1 MNKLIAKTLIAS
13 GVALSAL
20 SPVYAAEQNQSTP
33 NSAREATTPPHG
45 TTDPTKNR
53 SGMNRDSSNTNRDSS
68 GSVGQY
74 VDDATITAKVK
85 AKHAE
90 DDRVSAMG
98 VEVDTVKGVVTLTG
112 EAKTQAEIQRAEVLA
127 KQVEGV
133 KSVSNMIE
141 LKPKS

>member
-1 MNKLIAKTLIAS
+1 MNKLIAKTLIVS

-20 SPVYAAEQNQSTP
+20 APVYAAEQN
-33 NSAREATTPPHG
+33 REPMKAA
-45 TTDPTKNR
+45 
-53 SGMNRDSSNTNRDSS
+53 
-68 GSVGQY
+68 GQY
-74 VDDATITAKVK
+74 VDDATITTKVK

-90 DDRVSAMG
+90 DKMVSAMDVS
-98 VEVDTVKGVVTLTG
+98 VETKQGVVILSG
-112 EAKTQAEIQRAEVLA
+112 EAKTRGEIQRAELLA